1 MRRVVA
7 MVTASVA
14 VLGLGFVVAVAAAS
28 LPGSSEEEPLFD
40 VDFTVDLNLSS
51 VVAWILVMLALA
63 GAVLFALGLSGARP
77 REETRRRNILGVLI
91 GLIVFIAI
99 FRWVRPAVE
108 GLLEEGPAAADSAAD
123 ATSDGDTG
131 TSSGW
136 LFSLL
141 LAAVLAATLTRIGLS
156 IKGAGSPFETDV
168 VTDVAEQRSPDP
180 GRPPVARSLGTDPRS
195 RILNAYQE
203 FESGLAS
210 AGQPRAE
217 AETTGR
223 HAHRAGGQ
231 LGLDADLVGDL
242 VERHA
247 AARYGSSEPAESDA
261 ESAEQSSRT
270 IQERMIE

>member
-1 MRRVVA
+1 

-14 VLGLGFVVAVAAAS
+14 VLGLGFVVAVAAGS
-28 LPGSSEEEPLFD
+28 LPGSNGNEPLFD
-40 VDFTVDLNLSS
+40 MDFRADLNLSP
-51 VVAWILVMLALA
+51 VLAWILVVLALA
-63 GAVLFALGLSGARP
+63 GAVLFALGLSGAKP
-77 REETRRRNILGVLI
+77 REESRRRNILGVLV

-108 GLLEEGPAAADSAAD
+108 GLLEEGATAADSATDAIAD
-123 ATSDGDTG
+123 GRAGTG
-131 TSSGW
+131 SGW

-156 IKGAGSPFETDV
+156 IKSAGSPFETDV
-168 VTDVAEQRSPDP
+168 VADVAEQHAP
-180 GRPPVARSLGTDPRS
+180 GPVAPPVARSLGTDPRS

-203 FESGLAS
+203 FESGLVA

-217 AETTGR
+217 TETTGR
-223 HAHRAGGQ
+223 HALRASGQ
-231 LGLDADLVGDL
+231 LGLDPELVDYL
-242 VERHA
+242 VEHHA

-270 IQERMIE
+270 MQERMIE